1 MSKGK
6 VGRSRWWGERE
17 LSKGYDDRCALSQ
30 DFAIKISRVYP
41 VAVAAYVMAFAR
53 EARSN
58 RERNK
63 RVTRLFIFP
72 SGKVGKVG
80 NVMNKISMNISLGA
94 GNAPR
99 HRNDNNNNNNYN
111 VDRCSL

>member
-1 MSKGK
+1 MTID
-6 VGRSRWWGERE
+6 V
-17 LSKGYDDRCALSQ
+17 LSLKISHQ
-30 DFAIKISRVYP
+30 ISRVYP

-63 RVTRLFIFP
+63 RVTRLLIFP

-80 NVMNKISMNISLGA
+80 KNNEQYINEYV
-94 GNAPR
+94 PR
-99 HRNDNNNNNNYN
+99 CRK
-111 VDRCSL
+111 CTET